1 MESVTWF
8 MKIMIYTLKKI
19 YNFKLFIMVTFL
31 LLIGLYLCV
40 VITSCLLL
48 FYYKDVDGDYAVDGN
63 TVGEL
68 LHLRGKDSSPFLI
81 YFPVINV
88 FFFILLIILISVDLF
103 MKLLKYCN
111 INFDMSDR
119 INRILGFK
127 IK

>member
-1 MESVTWF
+1 
-8 MKIMIYTLKKI
+8 
-19 YNFKLFIMVTFL
+19 MVTFL

-88 FFFILLIILISVDLF
+88 FFFILLIILIPVDLF